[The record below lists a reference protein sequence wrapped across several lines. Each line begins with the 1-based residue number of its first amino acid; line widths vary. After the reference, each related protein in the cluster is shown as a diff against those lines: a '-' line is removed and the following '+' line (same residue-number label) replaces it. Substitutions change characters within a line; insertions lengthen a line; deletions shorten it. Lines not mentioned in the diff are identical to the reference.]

1 MLKIFHAIA
10 IFGLLASASY
20 VYSIK
25 YDTLYQAEHVAKLKS
40 RVQRERAAI
49 AVLRAEWQKLDRP
62 ERIQALAS
70 KGLDLQPMN
79 VTQFVRLADIPLRQP
94 KTDEIGRKL
103 ELLGLGLP
111 TQTPDERSK
120 TSDARTPSSSKTP
133 R

>member
-1 MLKIFHAIA
+1 MLKLLHVIA
-10 IFGLLASASY
+10 IGGLVASAAY

-40 RVQRERAAI
+40 RVQRERDAI

-62 ERIQALAS
+62 ERIQALVGN
-70 KGLDLQPMN
+70 GLELQPMG
-79 VTQFVRLADIPLRQP
+79 VWQFVKLADIPVRQP

-103 ELLGLGLP
+103 ELLGLSMP
-111 TQTPDERSK
+111 TRTPHDQK
-120 TSDARTPSSSKTP
+120 KPGDARTPGSGASP